1 VCRKIPTLATAD
13 SVSKVR
19 LRTEITHSIAIINIE
34 RVFLMAN
41 HVVMTRTDDTV
52 FAKAKDAIAGSDI
65 DLQLAPWDD
74 NTLELVQSTPFDVV
88 VIGFPGPITAL
99 RRFVQCI
106 RSPGSACQRSGVVLL
121 SEPRHIEAA
130 QTFVGIGVGI
140 NRALTLSEMN
150 HRLVDTIYELS
161 SVAPRATLRAPTRVV
176 LHLETRPLRTFCQT
190 ENVSE
195 TGMLLRGFG
204 HYPPGTTIDF
214 EINIPGQSEPIRG
227 RATIART
234 TTLASERM
242 EGVGARFDQFR
253 NGDRSRLTDCLN
265 DLLH

>member
-1 VCRKIPTLATAD
+1 M
-13 SVSKVR
+13 S
-19 LRTEITHSIAIINIE
+19 NQ
-34 RVFLMAN
+34 
-41 HVVMTRTDDTV
+41 VVMTRTDEST
-52 FAKAKDAIAGSDI
+52 FAKAKDAISGSDI
-65 DLQLAPWDD
+65 NLQLAPWND
-74 NTLELVQSTPFDVV
+74 NTLELVQSTHFDTII
-88 VIGFPGPITAL
+88 IGFPGPITAL

-121 SEPRHIEAA
+121 SEPRHLDAA

-140 NRALTLSEMN
+140 NRAITSAEIAD
-150 HRLVDTIYELS
+150 RLVSTIKELS
-161 SVAPRATLRAPTRVV
+161 SVAPRAPLRAPTRVV
-176 LHLETRPLRTFCQT
+176 LHLDRRPLRTFCQT

-214 EINIPGQSEPIRG
+214 EINVPGQSEPIRG

-234 TTLASERM
+234 TNVSAERM
-242 EGVGARFDQFR
+242 EGVGARFDQFHD
-253 NGDRSRLTDCLN
+253 GDRARLTGFLN

>member
-1 VCRKIPTLATAD
+1 MTVP
-13 SVSKVR
+13 
-19 LRTEITHSIAIINIE
+19 NQ
-34 RVFLMAN
+34 
-41 HVVMTRTDDTV
+41 VVMTRTDEST
-52 FAKAKDAIAGSDI
+52 FAKAKDAIGDSDI
-65 DLQLAPWDD
+65 ELQLAPWND
-74 NTLELVQSTPFDVV
+74 NTLELVQSTRFDVI

-121 SEPRHIEAA
+121 SEPRHLDAA

-140 NRALTLSEMN
+140 NRAITSAEMAD
-150 HRLVDTIYELS
+150 RFVSTIKELS
-161 SVAPRATLRAPTRVV
+161 SVAPRAAVRAPTRVV
-176 LHLETRPLRTFCQT
+176 LHLDQRPLRTFCQT
-190 ENVSE
+190 ENLSE

-234 TTLASERM
+234 TNVSSERM
-242 EGVGARFDQFR
+242 EGVGARFEQFR
-253 NGDRSRLTDCLN
+253 EDDRARLTDYLN
-265 DLLH
+265 NLLH

>member
-1 VCRKIPTLATAD
+1 MQ
-13 SVSKVR
+13 SQ
-19 LRTEITHSIAIINIE
+19 
-34 RVFLMAN
+34 
-41 HVVMTRTDDTV
+41 VVMTRTDEET
-52 FAKAKDAIAGSDI
+52 FEKAKAAISGADI
-65 DLQLAPWDD
+65 NLRMAPWND
-74 NTLELVQSTPFDVV
+74 NTLELVQSTRFDAI

-121 SEPRHIEAA
+121 CEPRHLDAA

-140 NRALTLSEMN
+140 NRAITADEMAE
-150 HRLVDTIYELS
+150 RLAPTILELS

-176 LHLETRPLRTFCQT
+176 LHLEQRPLRTFCQT

-195 TGMLLRGFG
+195 SGMLLRGFG

-214 EINIPGQSEPIRG
+214 EINIPGQSDPIRG

-234 TTLASERM
+234 TNVAAERM
-242 EGVGARFDQFR
+242 EGVGARFDEFR
-253 NGDRSRLTDCLN
+253 EGDRARLTEYLN
-265 DLLH
+265 ELVH

>member
-1 VCRKIPTLATAD
+1 MP
-13 SVSKVR
+13 SQ
-19 LRTEITHSIAIINIE
+19 
-34 RVFLMAN
+34 
-41 HVVMTRTDDTV
+41 VVMTRTDDAT
-52 FAKAKDAIAGSDI
+52 FAKAREAIRGTDI
-65 DLQLAPWDD
+65 NLQMAPWND
-74 NTLELVQSTPFDVV
+74 NTLEMVQSNRFDAII
-88 VIGFPGPITAL
+88 IGFPGPITAL

-121 SEPRHIEAA
+121 CEPRHLEAA

-140 NRALTLSEMN
+140 NRAISATDMGEHLAG
-150 HRLVDTIYELS
+150 TIQELS

-176 LHLETRPLRTFCQT
+176 LHLEQRPLRTFCQT

-214 EINIPGQSEPIRG
+214 EINIPGQSDPIRG

-234 TTLASERM
+234 TNVAAERM
-242 EGVGARFDQFR
+242 EGVGARFDDFR
-253 NGDRSRLTDCLN
+253 EGDRARLTEYLN
-265 DLLH
+265 DLVH